1 MRIPVSEFSSF
12 WFIFGSVAD
21 RRFCF
26 SMQIYRFYSKKRRLY
41 AEIRPFSWIS
51 PLHSTDFGGLH
62 GCGARL
68 CFQAGPPRSRYGQS
82 AAEFAPAGR
91 TPVFRREATL
101 SDNRTCPCLP
111 SRCACAG
118 FCSGYMHGRFMNR
131 GSSAPPALQPFDR
144 TAGNERRCKPQL
156 DGLRGIAV
164 YAAQE
169 NLHRLRPDFGTGL
182 ADAGNGGVEIIEV
195 FVVVE

>member
-1 MRIPVSEFSSF
+1 MRKFVRFHGFLHCIRRTLAVCMD
-12 WFIFGSVAD
+12 VAPACV
-21 RRFCF
+21 F
-26 SMQIYRFYSKKRRLY
+26 
-41 AEIRPFSWIS
+41 RP
-51 PLHSTDFGGLH
+51 
-62 GCGARL
+62 
-68 CFQAGPPRSRYGQS
+68 GPPRSRYGQS